1 MKSSRGYLRQHY
13 LLSTKEDGEPDELIN
28 NEICTVMWKHLHQ
41 YADAECSQ
49 RLG

>member
-1 MKSSRGYLRQHY
+1 MKSSHGYLRQHY
-13 LLSTKEDGEPDELIN
+13 LLSTKENGEPDEFIN